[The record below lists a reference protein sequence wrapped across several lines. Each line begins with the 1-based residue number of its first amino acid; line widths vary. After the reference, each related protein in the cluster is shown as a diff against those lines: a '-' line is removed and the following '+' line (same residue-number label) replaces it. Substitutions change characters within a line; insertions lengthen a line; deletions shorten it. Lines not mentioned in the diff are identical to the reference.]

1 MALKL
6 TREQIDNSDELN
18 LAIGCIV
25 SDVFLEELNNIL
37 SRNLQLIK
45 AQGVKTIIRWCLDHY
60 KIHTNAPKELIQD
73 IFISQQP
80 GMQDE
85 VIESVGTILTN
96 LNDRYLQNEQAFS
109 ERYYLAK
116 SKDYLEKESL
126 LRLAQEMTGAI
137 TLGKVEEAKRLLVN
151 FNKVDKVISTGVD
164 PFTDRAL
171 VVKMFESLTTGILKF
186 PYDALQQMF
195 HQVYRKDVI
204 SVAGKAKAGK
214 SFVMQQLALYG
225 LYSGLNVAMFSFE
238 MGVEIMGMRLF
249 QNLLGES
256 RHSMEAEVRIPYFDK
271 NNNILYD
278 TLIKPGLEM
287 SEVIQFQNAFKT
299 YMGNGQLR
307 FFDSDSCGRKVS
319 NIVDALNRLEKY
331 EDFKVD
337 MVVIDYDS
345 LLENEHGF
353 NGSTYEGINEIWK
366 DVKNKIAL
374 DLNTLVV
381 FGSQLNKDGAKGEVT
396 PLNASHSSRKFD
408 WVSVW
413 ISLVATEAE
422 RTNGLARLTALGR
435 HHDFS
440 GDEVVITQALSLARP
455 ILDARWKKDI
465 PGYDDFV
472 DSLSN
477 DHKAKQP
484 KKKQEEEDKDWRV

>member
-195 HQVYRKDVI
+195 HQVYRK
-204 SVAGKAKAGK
+204 
-214 SFVMQQLALYG
+214 M
-225 LYSGLNVAMFSFE
+225 
-238 MGVEIMGMRLF
+238 
-249 QNLLGES
+249 
-256 RHSMEAEVRIPYFDK
+256 
-271 NNNILYD
+271 
-278 TLIKPGLEM
+278 
-287 SEVIQFQNAFKT
+287 
-299 YMGNGQLR
+299 
-307 FFDSDSCGRKVS
+307 
-319 NIVDALNRLEKY
+319 
-331 EDFKVD
+331 
-337 MVVIDYDS
+337 
-345 LLENEHGF
+345 
-353 NGSTYEGINEIWK
+353 
-366 DVKNKIAL
+366 
-374 DLNTLVV
+374 
-381 FGSQLNKDGAKGEVT
+381 
-396 PLNASHSSRKFD
+396 
-408 WVSVW
+408 
-413 ISLVATEAE
+413 
-422 RTNGLARLTALGR
+422 
-435 HHDFS
+435 
-440 GDEVVITQALSLARP
+440 
-455 ILDARWKKDI
+455 
-465 PGYDDFV
+465 
-472 DSLSN
+472 
-477 DHKAKQP
+477 
-484 KKKQEEEDKDWRV
+484 